1 MQSAT
6 RSRLKFT
13 VAMATFFALLP
24 SIWAQSALPSA
35 FTMRIPDSVQDL
47 QAIENHVQKVVE
59 KVMPAT
65 VCLRV
70 GNRQGSGVIVNREG
84 HILTAGHVCGAVNRD
99 VTVILMDGRRLRG
112 RTLGAN
118 NTIDSGMAV
127 ITDQADFPS
136 VEMAK
141 SAALKK
147 GQWCLALGHPGGYK
161 IGRPPVVRLGRLQ
174 GVSAKL
180 LVSDCALV
188 GGDSGGP
195 LFDMHGRVIGI
206 HSRIG
211 DKLSANAHVPI
222 DTYRE
227 TWTRLAGGEVWGNPL
242 PSLDR
247 LKPGE
252 AYAGVRVTPE
262 KKTLKIESVTP
273 GGPAEKA
280 GLRAN
285 DLILK
290 IDNQTLATPE
300 DLGAF
305 LNVRR
310 PGAHINV
317 VVQRGA
323 EVMSIAVVLGK
334 RAS

>member
-1 MQSAT
+1 MQAT
-6 RSRLKFT
+6 TRRRLDFT
-13 VAMATFFALLP
+13 AAMLTFFALVQ
-24 SIWAQSALPSA
+24 SISAQSALPSA
-35 FTMRIPDSVQDL
+35 FFMKIPETVQDL
-47 QAIENHVQKVVE
+47 QAIENHVQKLVE

-70 GNRQGSGVIVNREG
+70 GNHQGSGVIINREG
-84 HILTAGHVCGAVNRD
+84 HILTAGHVSGAAERD
-99 VTVILMDGRRLRG
+99 VTVILSDGRRLRG

-118 NTIDSGMAV
+118 NAIDSGMAV
-127 ITDQADFPS
+127 ITDKADFPY

-195 LFDMHGRVIGI
+195 LFDMHGRAIGI

-211 DKLSANAHVPI
+211 DKLSANVHVPI

-227 TWTRLAGGEVWGNPL
+227 TWTRLAGGEVWGKPL
-242 PSLDR
+242 PSLDA

-252 AYAGVRVTPE
+252 AYVGMRVAPD
-262 KKTLKIESVTP
+262 KKTLKVESVTP
-273 GGPAEKA
+273 DGPAEKA
-280 GLRAN
+280 GLRVN
-285 DLILK
+285 DVILN

-300 DLGAF
+300 DLGGF
-305 LNVRR
+305 LKVRR

-317 VVQRGA
+317 HVQRGA
-323 EVMSIAVVLGK
+323 EIMSIAVVLGK

>member
-1 MQSAT
+1 
-6 RSRLKFT
+6 L
-13 VAMATFFALLP
+13 
-24 SIWAQSALPSA
+24 
-35 FTMRIPDSVQDL
+35 RIPDSVQDL
-47 QAIENHVQKVVE
+47 QAIENHVQKLVE
-59 KVMPAT
+59 NVMPAT

-70 GNRQGSGVIVNREG
+70 GNRQGSGVIINREG
-84 HILTAGHVCGAVNRD
+84 HILTAGHICGAANHD
-99 VTVILMDGRRLRG
+99 VTVILTDGRRLRG

-118 NTIDSGMAV
+118 KAIDSGMAV
-127 ITDQADFPS
+127 ITDQADLPS

-305 LNVRR
+305 LKVRH
-310 PGAHINV
+310 PGTHINV
-317 VVQRGA
+317 LVQRGA

>member
-1 MQSAT
+1 MQST
-6 RSRLKFT
+6 MRSRLKFT
-13 VAMATFFALLP
+13 AAMAMFFALVQ

-35 FTMRIPDSVQDL
+35 FALKIPDSVQDL
-47 QAIENHVQKVVE
+47 QAIESHVQKLVE
-59 KVMPAT
+59 KVLPAT

-70 GNRQGSGVIVNREG
+70 GSHQGSGVIINREG
-84 HILTAGHVCGAVNRD
+84 HILTAGHVSGAADRD
-99 VTVILMDGRRLRG
+99 VTVILTDGRRLRG

-118 NTIDSGMAV
+118 NAIDSGMAL
-127 ITDQADFPS
+127 ITDKADFPFA
-136 VEMAK
+136 EMAK

-174 GVSAKL
+174 GVSSKL

-211 DKLSANAHVPI
+211 DKLSANVHVPI

-227 TWTRLAGGEVWGNPL
+227 TWSRLASGEVWGKPL
-242 PSLDR
+242 ASLDT

-252 AYAGVRVTPE
+252 AYAGMRVTPD

-273 GGPAEKA
+273 GGPADKA

-300 DLGAF
+300 ALGSF
-305 LNVRR
+305 LKVRP
-310 PGAHINV
+310 PGAQINV
-317 VVQRGA
+317 HVQRGA
-323 EVMSIAVVLGK
+323 ETMSVAVVLGK